1 MHVTLVQVHVKA
13 EQISAFIAATR
24 ANHEASL
31 RETGC
36 LRFDVLQSADD
47 PARFVLYEAYRS
59 AADAAAHKET
69 GHYLRWREQVAP
81 WMAVPRQGLRYTGL
95 FPAS

>member
-13 EQISAFIAATR
+13 EHISAFIAATR
-24 ANHEASL
+24 TNHEVSL
-31 RETGC
+31 REAGC

-47 PARFVLYEAYRS
+47 PACFVFYEAYRS
-59 AADAAAHKET
+59 AADAAAHKEM

-81 WMAVPRQGLRYTGL
+81 WMAAPRRGLRYTGL